1 MSQKTEKVFASGIY
15 FKEPQAT
22 APDWVIGGLSM
33 NAENAI
39 QFINEH
45 KNADGWVK
53 CNIKRSQGGKSYV
66 ELDTWKPT
74 NQSPVNDAAASQEP
88 PVNDEQTDDLPF

>member
-1 MSQKTEKVFASGIY
+1 MSQPTEKIFANGIY

-22 APDWVIGGLSM
+22 APDWVVGGISFK
-33 NAENAI
+33 AEDAI
-39 QFINEH
+39 AFMNEH
-45 KNADGWVK
+45 KNEDGWVK

-74 NQSPVNDAAASQEP
+74 KQTNSSEAATPAAPQ
-88 PVNDEQTDDLPF
+88 VTNEQNDDLPF